1 MKNLLN
7 TLLTTVMLMAA
18 WPAFSQVIVSYDMIR
33 DNSTF
38 TLKAEVADSVTG
50 QPVAFASA
58 YMIPVKDTLITSF
71 ALTSPDGKVELK
83 DITKGEYDFTV
94 EFMGY
99 VPFHKRIYM
108 RKGIDL
114 KKILLKPDIKALTE
128 AKVTAAVDPVEI
140 KNDTIIYNAA
150 AFRTLSNGKLVD
162 LLKQMPGVEV
172 SDNGSV
178 KVNGKTVSQIT
189 VEGKTFFMGNNTWAL
204 NSLPSSVV
212 NKVKVTEKESEAAEF
227 SGIKGDGKQTVMDVE
242 LKEEYKR
249 GVFGTLSAGGG
260 TTVKGNDKT
269 GFKDYKKGLFRTSNM
284 LSAYGDKNQLTAIAN
299 GYNVVGMNSVH
310 ILSFDD
316 GGDDKTIDPE
326 GVHTQWQTGVNLNTD
341 EIKGMSTDVSATFS
355 SNSGETRRRTLRTTF
370 MDSGDDVSDDNMSSS
385 TGDMKVFK
393 AQMEMKN
400 KNRKKYTFRFAPEFK
415 WSDYSESVSGE
426 SASEVLGEV
435 KNTGKTSSVENRKT
449 IYTYGRLTAGV
460 KNLGKERRSLTVNGS
475 YSYGNYDGDSKE
487 YSSTWYSRDDSS
499 IERNLFYDKS
509 GRNWSYGGS
518 MQYVEPIGKSWA
530 VQGMLSSY
538 YRVRTSGDDAFNA
551 ADGSVNDYYTSISEN
566 YYWTS
571 YARLLAQFNR
581 KSTNLQFGGL
591 VRFVSNENYAKSYG
605 LETRTGKDEWTVAWS
620 PFLKFTTN
628 VKGRTYRA
636 NYEFDTERPSA
647 ASIIPSFNILNP
659 TRITAG
665 NIYLKPSVKHDY
677 SVNMSG
683 KLGKTDIR
691 YYFYYSGGFEKDSR
705 VSAIWFD
712 KDNIRY
718 SIPVNSRK
726 PGWDNTFDL
735 SLSRKI
741 SKNGRWNANLYGDLN
756 FTRNVSYQS
765 TGRLEGINPD
775 NVDYGSFMDAFWGDE
790 SGNRF
795 YSGESGFHES
805 LTDGLYYNISAN
817 VRYSGDSFSVRTGF
831 GINGDKTSYSLD
843 SSADVRTMDYY
854 VSAGAD
860 YSAPLGFEFR
870 TLMSYN
876 MRSGYGKG
884 YNDPYMNWNLSVNKN
899 VKAFTFSLEFMD
911 ILDQQKVRRHAVREN
926 YVQDSFVNRLGRSIV
941 LSLTW
946 NFGKMNA
953 ARSSSAQDAVYN
965 LSM

>member
-1 MKNLLN
+1 MKYLLN
-7 TLLTTVMLMAA
+7 TLLTTVMLLAA
-18 WPAFSQVIVSYDMIR
+18 LPAFSQVIVSYDMIR

-38 TLKAEVADSVTG
+38 TLKAEVADSLTG
-50 QPVAFASA
+50 LPVAFASA
-58 YMIPVKDTLITSF
+58 YMIPVRDTIITAF
-71 ALTSPDGKVELK
+71 ALTSPDGNVELK
-83 DITKGEYDFTV
+83 GITKGEYDFMV
-94 EFMGY
+94 EIMGY
-99 VPFHKRIYM
+99 LPFRRRVYV
-108 RKGIDL
+108 RKSIDL
-114 KKILLKPDIKALTE
+114 KKILLKPDVKAIAE

-150 AFRTLSNGKLVD
+150 AFCTLSNGKLVD

-189 VEGKTFFMGNNTWAL
+189 VEGKTFFMGNNTLAL

-260 TTVKGNDKT
+260 TAVKGKDKT
-269 GFKDYKKGLFRTSNM
+269 GFKDYRKGLFRTSNM

-299 GYNVVGMNSVH
+299 GYNVVGMNSVYFM
-310 ILSFDD
+310 SFDD
-316 GGDDKTIDPE
+316 GGDDKTIDPA
-326 GVHTQWQTGVNLNTD
+326 GIHTQWQTGANLNTD
-341 EIKGMSTDVSATFS
+341 GIKGMSTDVFATFS
-355 SNSGETRRRTLRTTF
+355 SNSGSTRRQTLRTTF
-370 MDSGDDVSDDNMSSS
+370 MDSGDDVSDDSRSSS
-385 TGDMKVFK
+385 TGDIQVFK

-415 WSDYSESVSGE
+415 WSDYSETVAGE
-426 SASEVLGEV
+426 SASKVLGEV

-449 IYTYGRLTAGV
+449 VYTYGRLTAGV
-460 KNLGKERRSLTVNGS
+460 KNIGKERRSLSVNGS
-475 YSYGNYDGDSKE
+475 YSYGNYDGDSRE
-487 YSSTWYSRDDSS
+487 FSSTWYFRDDSS
-499 IERNLFYDKS
+499 IERNLQYDKS
-509 GRNWSYGGS
+509 GRNWSCGGS
-518 MQYVEPIGKSWA
+518 MQYVEPIGKFWA

-551 ADGSVNDYYTSISEN
+551 SDGSANDYYTSVSEN

-571 YARLLAQFNR
+571 YARLLGQFNR

-591 VRFVSNENYAKSYG
+591 VRFVSNENYAKSFG

-620 PFLKFTTN
+620 PFLKLSTK
-628 VKGRTYRA
+628 VKGCTYRA

-647 ASIIPSFNILNP
+647 ASIIPAFNVLNP

-677 SVNMSG
+677 SMNLMG
-683 KLGKTDIR
+683 QIGKTR
-691 YYFYYSGGFEKDSR
+691 YYFYYNGGFEKNSR
-705 VSAIWFD
+705 VSAVWFD
-712 KDNIRY
+712 DDNIRY
-718 SIPVNSRK
+718 SMPVNSRK
-726 PGWDNTFDL
+726 PGWNNSFDL

-741 SKNGRWNANLYGDLN
+741 SKNRKWNANMYGNLN
-756 FTRNVSYQS
+756 CSRRVSYQS
-765 TGRLEGINPD
+765 SGRLDGINPD
-775 NVDYGSFMDAFWGDE
+775 DVDYGSFMAGFWGDE
-790 SGNRF
+790 SGSRF

-805 LTDGLYYNISAN
+805 LTDGLYYSVNAN
-817 VRYSGDSFSVRTGF
+817 VRYSGDSFSVRTGC
-831 GINGDKTSYSLD
+831 GIDGEKTSYSFD
-843 SSADVRTMDYY
+843 SSADVYTRNWF

-860 YSAPLGFEFR
+860 YSAPFGFEFR
-870 TLMSYN
+870 MWATYN
-876 MRSGYGKG
+876 MRAGYGKG
-884 YNDPYMNWNLSVNKN
+884 YNAPYLKWDFSVNKN
-899 VKAFTFSLEFMD
+899 VKAFTLSLELQD
-911 ILDQQKVRRHAVREN
+911 ILDQQKVRYHTVREN
-926 YVQDSFVNRLGRSIV
+926 YVQDSFVNRLGRSV
-941 LSLTW
+941 VFSLTW

-953 ARSSSAQDAVYN
+953 ARSSAAQDAVYN

>member
-1 MKNLLN
+1 MKCLLN
-7 TLLTTVMLMAA
+7 TLLTTVMLLAA
-18 WPAFSQVIVSYDMIR
+18 LPAFSQVIVSYDTIR

-58 YMIPVKDTLITSF
+58 YMVPVKDTLITAF

-83 DITKGEYDFTV
+83 DITKGEYDFMV

-99 VPFHKRIYM
+99 VPFRRRVYV
-108 RKGIDL
+108 RRSIDL
-114 KKILLKPDIKALTE
+114 KKILLKPDIKAIAE
-128 AKVTAAVDPVEI
+128 VKVTAAVDPVEI

-189 VEGKTFFMGNNTWAL
+189 VEGKTFFMGNSTLAL

-212 NKVKVTEKESEAAEF
+212 NKVKVTEKESDAAEF
-227 SGIKGDGKQTVMDVE
+227 SGIRGDGKQTVMDVE
-242 LKEEYKR
+242 LKEEYKS

-260 TTVKGNDKT
+260 TTVRGNDKT
-269 GFKDYKKGLFRTSNM
+269 GFKDYGKGLFRTSNM

-299 GYNVVGMNSVH
+299 GYNVVGMNSVYFM
-310 ILSFDD
+310 SFDD

-355 SNSGETRRRTLRTTF
+355 SNSGETRRRTMRTTF
-370 MDSGDDVSDDNMSSS
+370 MDSGDDVSDDSRISS
-385 TGDMKVFK
+385 TGDIQVFK

-400 KNRKKYTFRFAPEFK
+400 KNRKKYTFRFAPEFR
-415 WSDYSESVSGE
+415 WSDYSEFVSGE

-435 KNTGKTSSVENRKT
+435 KNAGKTYSVENRKT
-449 IYTYGRLTAGV
+449 VYTYGRLTAGV
-460 KNLGKERRSLTVNGS
+460 KNLGKERRSLSVNGS

-487 YSSTWYSRDDSS
+487 SSSTWYSRDDSS
-499 IERNLFYDKS
+499 IERNLFYDKN

-518 MQYVEPIGKSWA
+518 MQYVEPIGKWWA

-538 YRVRTSGDDAFNA
+538 YRVRMSCDDAFNA
-551 ADGSVNDYYTSISEN
+551 ADMSVNDYYTSVSEN

-571 YARLLAQFNR
+571 YARLLGQFNR

-665 NIYLKPSVKHDY
+665 NIYLKPSVKHNY

-683 KLGKTDIR
+683 KLGKTDVR
-691 YYFYYSGGFEKDSR
+691 YYFFYSGGFETDSR

-712 KDNIRY
+712 EDNIRY
-718 SIPVNSRK
+718 SMPVNSRK

-741 SKNGRWNANLYGDLN
+741 SRNGRWNASMYGNVN
-756 FTRNVSYQS
+756 FSRRVSYQS

-775 NVDYGSFMDAFWGDE
+775 NVDYGGFMAGFWGDE

-805 LTDGLYYNISAN
+805 LTDGMYYNVNAN

-831 GINGDKTSYSLD
+831 GINGDRTSYSLD
-843 SSADVRTMDYY
+843 SSADIRTMDYF

-860 YSAPLGFEFR
+860 YSVPCGFEFR
-870 TLMSYN
+870 TWLSYN

-884 YNDPYMNWNLSVNKN
+884 YNEPYLDWDFSVNKN
-899 VKAFTFSLEFMD
+899 VKAFTFSLEFQD
-911 ILDQQKVRRHAVREN
+911 ILDQQKVRRHAVRDN

-953 ARSSSAQDAVYN
+953 ARSNAAKDAMYN